1 MPASL
6 QSTITLNNGVP
17 MPILGLGVWR
27 LAPGAETIRVA
38 SDALALGYRL
48 IDTAAGYDNE
58 HDVGVAL
65 RGSGIPRGEVFVT
78 TKLLTDDHGYDSA
91 LRGFDASLGRLGL
104 EYVDLYL
111 IHWPR
116 SAKRGDSWRAME
128 QILASGR
135 ARAIGVSNYAE
146 RHLTELLEHA
156 GVVPAVNQVEFSV
169 FLFQRR
175 LLEFCRAHGI
185 QLEAYAPL
193 TKGRRLED
201 PRIGAIAQRHRRT
214 IPQVMIRWLIEHG
227 VVAIPKTS
235 RRERLV
241 ENAQTVE
248 FELTPDEMTALDA
261 LNEDYRTTT
270 DPETIP

>member
-1 MPASL
+1 MRGSL
-6 QSTITLNNGVP
+6 QSTVTLNSGLP

-27 LAPGAETIRVA
+27 LSPGAETIRVTA
-38 SDALALGYRL
+38 DALALGYRL
-48 IDTAAGYDNE
+48 IDTAAGYENE

-65 RGSGIPRGEVFVT
+65 RLSEIPRGEVFVT
-78 TKLLTDDHGYDSA
+78 TKLLTEDHGYDSA
-91 LRGFDASLGRLGL
+91 LRGFDTSLGRLGMD
-104 EYVDLYL
+104 YVDLYL

-116 SAKRGDSWRAME
+116 SAKRGESWRAME

-169 FLFQRR
+169 FLFQHQ
-175 LLEFCRAHGI
+175 LLEFCRARGI

-201 PRIGAIAQRHRRT
+201 SRIAAIARHHGRT
-214 IPQVMIRWLIEHG
+214 IPQVMIRWVIQHG
-227 VVAIPKTS
+227 VVTIPKTS

-248 FELTPDEMTALDA
+248 FELTPDEMAALDA
-261 LNEDYRTTT
+261 LNEGYRTTT
-270 DPETIP
+270 DPDTIP

>member
-1 MPASL
+1 MRGSL
-6 QSTITLNNGVP
+6 QSTVTLNNGVP
-17 MPILGLGVWR
+17 MPIFGLGVWR

-38 SDALALGYRL
+38 TDALALGYRL

-78 TKLLTDDHGYDSA
+78 TKLRTEDHGYDSTM
-91 LRGFDASLGRLGL
+91 RGFDASLGLLGMD
-104 EYVDLYL
+104 YVDLYL

-116 SAKRGDSWRAME
+116 SPQRGDSWRAME
-128 QILASGR
+128 QIVASGR

-169 FLFQRR
+169 FLFQRQ
-175 LLEFCRAHGI
+175 LLEFCRARGI

-201 PRIGAIAQRHRRT
+201 PRIARSRAAT
-214 IPQVMIRWLIEHG
+214 AAP
-227 VVAIPKTS
+227 S
-235 RRERLV
+235 RRS
-241 ENAQTVE
+241 
-248 FELTPDEMTALDA
+248 
-261 LNEDYRTTT
+261 
-270 DPETIP
+270 